1 MADGAFAGPVS
12 PASGWMKLFR
22 SLLRAA
28 DPVLAADACRRPRA
42 PRALDAALMQRR
54 RSANEYPSRSERR
67 WCRVTQCP
75 QHHRRGG
82 RLLTAHEYTAPAAI
96 VTAFAWTLGR
106 LGPHVSYGSCL
117 ARVVKYLVECQVGKR
132 YLYQVSRASIIPL
145 SKGRT
150 TSGASLDTRE
160 RHKSRE
166 RHRYSVHG
174 SRPHGSRAT
183 GSGPA
188 CGPKT
193 TFGTYWTPAE
203 TLLRCCP
210 GPDWFHALF

>member
-1 MADGAFAGPVS
+1 MRGRREIGAVLVASMADS
-12 PASGWMKLFR
+12 PFDGLVRPALARTKLFAP
-22 SLLRAA
+22 LLRAA

-42 PRALDAALMQRR
+42 PRALDAALIQRL
-54 RSANEYPSRSERR
+54 RSANGYRSHSERR
-67 WCRVTQCP
+67 WCKVTQCP

-96 VTAFAWTLGR
+96 GTAFAWTLGR

-132 YLYQVSRASIIPL
+132 YLYHVSRASIIPI

-166 RHRYSVHG
+166 QHMC
-174 SRPHGSRAT
+174 T
-183 GSGPA
+183 GYQIWSPWA
-188 CGPKT
+188 KT
-193 TFGTYWTPAE
+193 TFGTHWTPAE

-210 GPDWFHALF
+210 GPD